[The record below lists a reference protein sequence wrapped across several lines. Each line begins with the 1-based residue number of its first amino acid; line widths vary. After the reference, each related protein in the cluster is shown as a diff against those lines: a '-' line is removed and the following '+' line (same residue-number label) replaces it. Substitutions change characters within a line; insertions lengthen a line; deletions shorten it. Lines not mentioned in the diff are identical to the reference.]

1 MQKYVD
7 GLKNQ
12 LLEKQQKLKMSR
24 MADSKF
30 IEKYPKS
37 TEEISAEN
45 QIKKKC
51 RSCKKDYPQ
60 EFMSPVPKKA

>member
-1 MQKYVD
+1 
-7 GLKNQ
+7 
-12 LLEKQQKLKMSR
+12 MSR

-30 IEKYPKS
+30 VEKYPKS